1 MITSPRTKTS
11 ILVVGAGP
19 SGLTAA
25 LQLARYGV
33 RVRVVDRKSG
43 PVEQARATI
52 VHARTLE
59 YLDRLGLA
67 DQAMEQ
73 GVPITRVEI
82 HEKSRALAHLPLAES
97 GIEGQTRFPCA
108 LSLEQS
114 KTERILIAALAEHGV
129 TVEWG
134 GSVENVADNGRE
146 VSVTVRRADHLDMIT
161 ARRVVA
167 ADGASSTVRRCL
179 GIAFTGT
186 TCPQTGLLADVALDV
201 DLPPNRLRLILTRG
215 GFVGILPI
223 GGGSYRLFGVVPP
236 GFTRSTVQRKISHDA
251 YAELATDELQ
261 RWFDDY
267 FQVDGELGEVSW
279 ASLFRFHSRIADR
292 FSSGNVFLVGDAA
305 HIHSPA
311 GGQGLNLGVGDAMNL
326 AWKLA
331 LIARREAKADLL
343 ESYEA
348 ERRSVAQTIM
358 RNTDRGFKLE
368 TLSSPVAIWMRM
380 HLAKRLIGPLTR
392 LPQVRRIVF
401 RMLSQTWISY
411 RGSPAV
417 ASTRAA
423 GGLRT
428 GDRAPHAPLVATSG
442 GILDV
447 THHNGYHLL
456 VFEGLSPTGGL
467 GDLGSIGADL
477 PDRYLSPVCVHVI
490 PRRETA
496 AHKMYAAHRTR
507 LVLIRPDGHIASV
520 SEPDGPSDIVPL
532 MTHLDGILLPRPHA
546 PEPTA
551 TSRRAPINSAYHRR
565 TEDET

>member
-1 MITSPRTKTS
+1 VTTSPRTKTD

-19 SGLTAA
+19 SGLSAA

-43 PVEQARATI
+43 PVEQSRATI

-73 GVPITRVEI
+73 GVPITRVEV
-82 HEKSRALAHLPLAES
+82 HEKSRACANLPLAEP
-97 GIEGQTRFPCA
+97 GVEGRTRFPCA

-114 KTERILIAALAEHGV
+114 KTERILVAALAEHGV
-129 TVEWG
+129 AVEWG
-134 GSVENVADNGRE
+134 GLVESVVDSGRE
-146 VSVTVRRADHLDMIT
+146 VSVTVRRGDRRDTIT

-186 TCPQTGLLADVALDV
+186 TYPQTGLLADVALDV
-201 DLPPNRLRLILTRG
+201 ELPPNRLRLVLTRG

-223 GGGSYRLFGVVPP
+223 GGGSYRLFGAVPP
-236 GFTRSTVQRKISHDA
+236 GFTRSTGQREISHDA
-251 YAELATDELQ
+251 YAELPTDELQ

-267 FQVDGELGEVSW
+267 FQVDGKLRDVSW
-279 ASLFRFHSRIADR
+279 ASLFRFHSRIAGR

-305 HIHSPA
+305 HIHNPA
-311 GGQGLNLGVGDAMNL
+311 GGQGLNLGVGAAMNL

-331 LIARREAKADLL
+331 LVARGEAKTDLL
-343 ESYEA
+343 QSYEA
-348 ERRSVAQTIM
+348 ERRSIAQTIM

-368 TLSSPVAIWMRM
+368 TASNPVAMWMRM
-380 HLAKRLIGPLTR
+380 HLTTRLVGPLTR
-392 LPQVRRIVF
+392 LPQVRRIIF
-401 RMLSQTWISY
+401 RMLSQTWITY
-411 RGSPAV
+411 RGSTAV
-417 ASTRAA
+417 ANTPAA
-423 GGLRT
+423 GTLRP

-442 GILDV
+442 SILDV
-447 THHNGYHLL
+447 MQPDGYHLL

-467 GDLGSIGADL
+467 GDLGAIGTDL
-477 PDRYLSPVCVHVI
+477 SDRYLSPVCVHVI
-490 PRRETA
+490 PRSEMA
-496 AHKMYAAHRTR
+496 AHEIYAAHHTR
-507 LVLIRPDGHIASV
+507 LVLVRPDGHIASI
-520 SEPDGPSDIVPL
+520 SEPNEPSDIVPL

-546 PEPTA
+546 PDIRDDPYRVVSHDYEP
-551 TSRRAPINSAYHRR
+551 
-565 TEDET
+565 

>member
-1 MITSPRTKTS
+1 MTTSSRTKTDV
-11 ILVVGAGP
+11 LVVGAGP
-19 SGLTAA
+19 SGLTMA

-67 DQAMEQ
+67 DHAMER

-82 HEKSRALAHLPLAES
+82 HEKSRASAHLPLADP
-97 GIEGQTRFPCA
+97 GIEGRTRFPCA
-108 LSLEQS
+108 LSLKQS
-114 KTERILIAALAEHGV
+114 ETERILVAALAEYGV

-134 GSVENVADNGRE
+134 GSVESVADNNRE
-146 VSVTVRRADHLDMIT
+146 VSVTVRRAGQLDTIT

-179 GIAFTGT
+179 DIAFTGT
-186 TCPQTGLLADVALDV
+186 TYPQTGLLADVALDV
-201 DLPPNRLRLILTRG
+201 DLPPNRLRLVLTRG

-223 GGGSYRLFGVVPP
+223 GGSSYRLFGAVPP
-236 GFTRSTVQRKISHDA
+236 GFTTSTMQSEISHDA
-251 YAELATDELQ
+251 YADLATDELQ

-267 FQVDGELGEVSW
+267 FQVDGELGEVNW

-305 HIHSPA
+305 HIHNPA

-331 LIARREAKADLL
+331 LVARGEAKEDLL
-343 ESYEA
+343 ESYES
-348 ERRSVAQTIM
+348 ERRSVAQTIT

-368 TLSSPVAIWMRM
+368 TLSSPVAMWMRM
-380 HLAKRLIGPLTR
+380 HLATRLIGPLTR
-392 LPQVRRIVF
+392 LPQVRRLIF
-401 RMLSQTWISY
+401 RMMSQTWIGY

-423 GGLRT
+423 GGGLRP
-428 GDRAPHAPLVATSG
+428 GDRAPHAPLVATPG
-442 GILDV
+442 GILTV
-447 THHNGYHLL
+447 TYHDGYHLL
-456 VFEGLSPTGGL
+456 VFEGLSLTGGL
-467 GDLGSIGADL
+467 GDLGAIGTDL
-477 PDRYLSPVCVHVI
+477 RDRYLSLVSVHVI
-490 PRRETA
+490 ARCETA
-496 AHKMYAAHRTR
+496 AHKIYAAHHTR

-520 SEPDGPSDIVPL
+520 SEPDRPSDIVPL
-532 MTHLDGILLPRPHA
+532 ITHLDGILLLRPHA
-546 PEPTA
+546 PEPNAVSRHT
-551 TSRRAPINSAYHRR
+551 TS
-565 TEDET
+565 

>member
-1 MITSPRTKTS
+1 MTTSPRTKTD

-25 LQLARYGV
+25 LQLARCGV
-33 RVRVVDRKSG
+33 QVRVVDRKSG
-43 PVEQARATI
+43 PVEQARATL

-59 YLDRLGLA
+59 YFDRLGLA

-82 HEKSRALAHLPLAES
+82 HEKRRASAHLPLFEP

-114 KTERILIAALAEHGV
+114 KTERILVAALAEHGV

-134 GSVENVADNGRE
+134 GSVESVADNNRE
-146 VSVTVRRADHLDMIT
+146 VSVTVRRADRLDTIT
-161 ARRVVA
+161 ARRVIA

-179 GIAFTGT
+179 DIAFTGT
-186 TCPQTGLLADVALDV
+186 TYPQVGLLADVALDV

-223 GGGSYRLFGVVPP
+223 GGGYYRLFGAVPP
-236 GFTRSTVQRKISHDA
+236 GFTWSTVQREISHDA
-251 YAELATDELQ
+251 YAELTTDELQ

-267 FQVDGELGEVSW
+267 FQVDGKLGEISW

-305 HIHSPA
+305 HIHNPA

-331 LIARREAKADLL
+331 LVARGEAKEDLL
-343 ESYEA
+343 KSYEA
-348 ERRSVAQTIM
+348 ERYSVAQRII

-368 TLSSPVAIWMRM
+368 TISSPVAMWMRM
-380 HLAKRLIGPLTR
+380 HLVKKLIRPLTR

-401 RMLSQTWISY
+401 RTFSQTWIAY
-411 RGSPAV
+411 RNSPAV
-417 ASTRAA
+417 ASTRAI
-423 GGLRT
+423 GGLRP

-442 GILDV
+442 SILNV

-456 VFEGLSPTGGL
+456 VFEGLSPTEGL
-467 GDLGSIGADL
+467 GDLDAIGADL
-477 PDRYLSPVCVHVI
+477 PDRYLSPVYVHVI
-490 PRRETA
+490 PRCETV
-496 AHKMYAAHRTR
+496 AHEMYAAHRTC
-507 LVLIRPDGHIASV
+507 LVLVRPDGHIASV
-520 SEPDGPSDIVPL
+520 NEPDGLSDIVPL
-532 MTHLDGILLPRPHA
+532 ITHLDGILRRRPRA
-546 PEPTA
+546 PESTA
-551 TSRRAPINSAYHRR
+551 LSRHTPIDSTHHRR
-565 TEDET
+565 TEG